1 MNESDRRN
9 IERKIVDLLYYI
21 WSIRSL
27 LWPYVIKVVVIIA
40 RNKDAVVKH
49 QERSYLLTSTMNWE
63 TEFKNVHLCVQQ
75 VSDIDRSITFCC
87 YKVKTYVSKMST
99 AQSLNKP
106 ACFSLDSREFFGFIQ
121 LAQKKFHQHECHGI
135 LSSHK
140 GPCDLSV
147 EENQQNWSCTV
158 SPDSEDSFW
167 GLFQVI
173 SYLNKQNKAEVCCSQ

>member
-27 LWPYVIKVVVIIA
+27 LWPYVIKVIVIIA
-40 RNKDAVVKH
+40 RNKDAIVKH

-106 ACFSLDSREFFGFIQ
+106 ACFPLDSREFLASSSWLGKSFISTNVMGFCHPIKVLVIFQ
-121 LAQKKFHQHECHGI
+121 LKKINKTGVAQF
-135 LSSHK
+135 L
-140 GPCDLSV
+140 P
-147 EENQQNWSCTV
+147 TV
-158 SPDSEDSFW
+158 RIPFE
-167 GLFQVI
+167 G
-173 SYLNKQNKAEVCCSQ
+173 CSR